1 MRVSSLDNRIFFNK
15 YKPEKKIGEGSF
27 GKIYLSHNINTGEKF
42 ALKLENRNITPSLL
56 EQEAYILCYLK
67 GEGIPFIKS
76 FGISTEFNV
85 LVMELLGK
93 SLEYLF
99 EKMNKKFSL
108 KTVCM
113 LGIQMITRL
122 QYIHNKHI
130 LHRDIKPDN
139 FIMGLDNNSWKVYL
153 IDFGLSKK
161 YRSSRTLKH
170 INFAEHRKLIGTA
183 RYASINALAE
193 CEQGRRD
200 DMEAL
205 GYVLMYFLKGN
216 LPWQGLKINR
226 RDDRYRKIYEKKK
239 ETTAEELCKGFPK
252 EFCEFVNY
260 TRNLEFEEEP
270 NYDYLR
276 NLLKKVMKDNNF
288 ENDYVYDWVEDKKS
302 RGENRTTT
310 AEIIT
315 TNQSNFSNVVNE
327 KKNNININNVVE
339 NNNNIDNKKKK
350 ENDDV
355 NNIIKKKKSIDKK
368 NNKKEEEEKNFE
380 INNDK
385 NNKNNNNDN
394 NNIITINNDI
404 NNNNDNKYLL
414 TDSNVHYN
422 KNEEI
427 NLSKEKIQNNNNAI
441 NLKNNFTPN
450 STLKLKSNITNTNKS
465 YKKYYTEDFNDI
477 DEEKNAIN
485 IITDKYK
492 FFEDKKN
499 NGKIIHTARNE
510 LINKNYLSEIIYKNK
525 KNNSNNESKDI
536 DNLKKSYLNTSTNLN
551 TTEISDNK
559 CIII

>member
-1 MRVSSLDNRIFFNK
+1 MRVSSLDNKIFFNK
-15 YKPEKKIGEGSF
+15 YKPDKKIGEGSF

-42 ALKLENRNITPSLL
+42 ALKLENKNINPSLL

-76 FGISTEFNV
+76 FGISAEYNV

-93 SLEYLF
+93 SLEYFF
-99 EKMNKKFSL
+99 EKMNNKFSL

-139 FIMGLDNNSWKVYL
+139 FIMGLDKNSWKVYI

-170 INFAEHRKLIGTA
+170 IKFSEHKKLIGTA

-205 GYVLMYFLKGN
+205 SYVLMYFLKGN
-216 LPWQGLKINR
+216 LPWQGLKINKK
-226 RDDRYRKIYEKKK
+226 DDRYRKIYEKKK
-239 ETTAEELCKGFPK
+239 ETSAEELCKGFPK
-252 EFCEFVNY
+252 EFCEFVKY
-260 TRNLEFEEEP
+260 TRQLEFEEEP

-276 NLLKKVMKDNNF
+276 NLLKKVMKDNNL
-288 ENDYVYDWVEDKKS
+288 EMDYVYDWVEEKKNNND
-302 RGENRTTT
+302 NRITT

-315 TNQSNFSNVVNE
+315 TNQTNL
-327 KKNNININNVVE
+327 
-339 NNNNIDNKKKK
+339 
-350 ENDDV
+350 
-355 NNIIKKKKSIDKK
+355 SIALKDKK
-368 NNKKEEEEKNFE
+368 
-380 INNDK
+380 
-385 NNKNNNNDN
+385 NNDN
-394 NNIITINNDI
+394 NNIDVDNNINTIDNNNKEENEDDNKNTKDVKNNVDKKNKKEEEKNVEINNNKINND
-404 NNNNDNKYLL
+404 NDNNKYLL
-414 TDSNVHYN
+414 TDSNILYN

-427 NLSKEKIQNNNNAI
+427 NLSKEKKNINNNMGI
-441 NLKNNFTPN
+441 NLKNFTPN
-450 STLKLKSNITNTNKS
+450 STLKLKYNNNNNN
-465 YKKYYTEDFNDI
+465 YKKYYTENFNDI
-477 DEEKNAIN
+477 DEEKNVIN

-510 LINKNYLSEIIYKNK
+510 KANKNFLSEIIYKNK
-525 KNNSNNESKDI
+525 INKINNDSRNNN
-536 DNLKKSYLNTSTNLN
+536 NLKKINKSNISTTNN
-551 TTEISDNK
+551 FNSTEISDNK